1 MLPVVS
7 EVVINISISTRE
19 EELADDCP
27 IRYDAISRCGV
38 TIENRKEKSLSV

>member
-1 MLPVVS
+1 MLPFES
-7 EVVINISISTRE
+7 GVVINISISTRE
-19 EELADDCP
+19 EEVTDDCP